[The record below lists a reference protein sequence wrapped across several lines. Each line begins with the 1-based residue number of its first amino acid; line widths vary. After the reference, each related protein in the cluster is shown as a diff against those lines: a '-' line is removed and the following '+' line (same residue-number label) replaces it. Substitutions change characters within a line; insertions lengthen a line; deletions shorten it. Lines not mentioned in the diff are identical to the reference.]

1 MATISSC
8 NYTKNYQSLYI
19 DGIKISETMEFSY
32 DQSVENHED
41 VHFDGVRYGNHKYP
55 KITITLNRLITY
67 KMTDESTIDQLLNC
81 MLTDPKTITYIE
93 QKSEPNGDGSIT
105 VSRKNIS
112 FKNCRL
118 QKREESYNAD
128 ENSKMNLEFT
138 SEGIIHDTNQPH
150 WSEVED

>member
-1 MATISSC
+1 MATITTC
-8 NYTKNYQSLYI
+8 NYVKNYKSLYI
-19 DGIKISETMEFSY
+19 EGIKISEAMEFSY
-32 DQSVENHED
+32 SLDSEDHKD
-41 VHFDGVRYGNHKYP
+41 VHFDGVRHGNHKHP
-55 KITITLNRLITY
+55 DITITLNRLITY
-67 KMTDESTIDQLLNC
+67 KMTDERTIDTLLNC

-118 QKREESYNAD
+118 TKREETYNAD

-138 SEGIIHDTNQPH
+138 SEGVIHDDNQPM
-150 WSEVED
+150 WSEVD